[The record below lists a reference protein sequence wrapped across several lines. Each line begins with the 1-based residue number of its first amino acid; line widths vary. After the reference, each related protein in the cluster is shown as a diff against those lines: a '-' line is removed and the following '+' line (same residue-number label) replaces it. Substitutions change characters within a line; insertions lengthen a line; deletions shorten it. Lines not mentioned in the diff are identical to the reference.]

1 LQFAGGGVWY
11 SRRYMR
17 DPDTDPGAAP
27 VPASTKKI
35 DPIESGFTRAWWF
48 VPAIVAVIYF
58 AAHMITA
65 TRYGYFRDALY
76 YLACSEHLD
85 WGYVDQPP
93 LIALVGWIARHTF
106 GTSLRALLLWPA
118 LAGCERIFLVAAF
131 ARELGAKRFGVA
143 LAATLAAVPAV
154 WIAIDHQFAM
164 NAFES
169 LFWTGCA
176 FVLLRMIRTGDVRLW
191 IAFGAIGGLGLENK
205 YSMGFFAAALLLGL
219 LLTPQRKLLWTPWLL
234 AGGSVALLIFL
245 PNLLW
250 NIHHHWPFLELMRNI
265 RTSGKDIA
273 LPPLAYL
280 GQQALMMAP
289 LTLPFWLAGLGFYF
303 FSRRAAAYRVFGWAF
318 ALTIAFFMLMH
329 GKDYYSAPAY
339 GMVLAA
345 GAVATELFFDS
356 ARFAARPKLRAILR
370 GSTFRC
376 LVAMSL
382 IILPLVLPVL
392 PIDKYIAYQKLLGF
406 EPPRTEK
413 NQIGVPLPQHY
424 ADEFGWP
431 EMVEQVARVY
441 HSLPPDQQQKTAIY
455 TENYGEAGAIDF
467 FGPRYGLP
475 KAICAHQNY
484 FFWGPREYTGES
496 MILVG
501 SADIDEA
508 RPLFASV
515 EALPT
520 LTNPYAMP
528 HEQHPILL
536 ARGLKGDLHALWPSL
551 KNWH

>member
-1 LQFAGGGVWY
+1 MSAFD
-11 SRRYMR
+11 SH
-17 DPDTDPGAAP
+17 PGADSAP
-27 VPASTKKI
+27 HSNEEIIRGDGGIV
-35 DPIESGFTRAWWF
+35 RAWWL
-48 VPAIVAVIYF
+48 VPAIVAAIYF

-93 LIALVGWIARHTF
+93 LIALVAWIARHTL
-106 GTSLRALLLWPA
+106 GTSLHALLLWPA
-118 LAGCERIFLVAAF
+118 LAGCGRIFLVAAF
-131 ARELGAKRFGVA
+131 ARELGAKRFGIA

-154 WIAIDHQFAM
+154 YIAIDHQFAM
-164 NAFES
+164 NAFEP

-176 FVLLRMIRTGDVRLW
+176 FVLLRMIRTGEPRLW

-205 YSMGFFAAALLLGL
+205 YAMGFFAAFLLVGL
-219 LLTPQRKLLWTPWLL
+219 VLTPQRKLLWTPWLL
-234 AGGSVALLIFL
+234 AGGGVTLLIFL

-250 NIHHHWPFLELMRNI
+250 NIHHHWPFLELMRNV

-280 GQQALMMAP
+280 KQQALMMSP
-289 LTLPFWLAGLGFYF
+289 LTLPFWLAGAGFYF
-303 FSRRAAAYRVFGWAF
+303 FSRRAAAYRMFGWAF
-318 ALTIAFFMLMH
+318 VLTIAFFLLMH

-356 ARFAARPKLRAILR
+356 ARFAARPKLRTYLR
-370 GSTFRC
+370 GATIRI
-376 LVAMSL
+376 LL
-382 IILPLVLPVL
+382 IMTLFIMPLVLPVL
-392 PIDKYIAYQKLLGF
+392 PIDKYIAYQNWLGIT
-406 EPPRTEK
+406 PSRTEK
-413 NQIGVPLPQHY
+413 NQIGVLLPQNY

-455 TENYGEAGAIDF
+455 TGNYGEAGAIDF
-467 FGPRYGLP
+467 FGSRYGLP

-484 FFWGPREYTGES
+484 FLWGPRTYTGEI

-501 SADIDEA
+501 SDDIEEA
-508 RPLFASV
+508 REHFASV
-515 EALPT
+515 EVAAT
-520 LTNPYAMP
+520 LNNPYVMP
-528 HEQHPILL
+528 HEKHPILL
-536 ARGLKGDLHALWPSL
+536 ARGLKANLREIWPSL

>member
-1 LQFAGGGVWY
+1 MSNFDLQPRADSAPKPQQDLNGMSGGY
-11 SRRYMR
+11 
-17 DPDTDPGAAP
+17 AQ
-27 VPASTKKI
+27 
-35 DPIESGFTRAWWF
+35 AWWF
-48 VPAIVAVIYF
+48 VPAVVASIYF
-58 AAHMITA
+58 AMHMITA
-65 TRYGYFRDALY
+65 ARYGYFRDALY

-93 LIALVGWIARHTF
+93 LIALLGWIARHTF

-118 LAGCERIFLVAAF
+118 LAGCARIFLVAAF
-131 ARELGAKRFGVA
+131 ARELGAKRFGIA

-164 NAFES
+164 NAFEP

-176 FVLLRMIRTGDVRLW
+176 FVLLRMIRAGDTRLW

-205 YSMGFFAAALLLGL
+205 YSIGFFAATLLLGL
-219 LLTPQRKLLWTPWLL
+219 LLTPQRRLLWTPWLL
-234 AGGSVALLIFL
+234 AGGTVALLIFL

-265 RTSGKDIA
+265 RASGKDVA
-273 LPPLAYL
+273 LPPLPYL

-289 LTLPFWLAGLGFYF
+289 QTLPFWLAGLGFYF
-303 FSRRAAAYRVFGWAF
+303 FSKRAAAYRVFGWAF
-318 ALTIAFFMLMH
+318 LLTIAFFMLMH

-339 GMVLAA
+339 PMMLAA
-345 GAVATELFFDS
+345 GAVATQMLFES
-356 ARFAARPKLRAILR
+356 ARFAERWKLRARLR
-370 GSTFRC
+370 GTTIRV
-376 LVAMSL
+376 LVIASIVM
-382 IILPLVLPVL
+382 LPLVLPVL
-392 PIDKYIAYQKLLGF
+392 PIDRYVAFQKWIGI

-413 NQIGVPLPQHY
+413 NQIGVLLPQYY

-455 TENYGEAGAIDF
+455 TENYGEASAIDF

-475 KAICAHQNY
+475 KAISAHQNY
-484 FFWGPREYTGES
+484 FFWGPRDYTGEI

-515 EALPT
+515 EAVPT
-520 LTNPYAMP
+520 VTNPYAMP

-536 ARGLKGDLHALWPSL
+536 ARGLKTDLRELWPSL